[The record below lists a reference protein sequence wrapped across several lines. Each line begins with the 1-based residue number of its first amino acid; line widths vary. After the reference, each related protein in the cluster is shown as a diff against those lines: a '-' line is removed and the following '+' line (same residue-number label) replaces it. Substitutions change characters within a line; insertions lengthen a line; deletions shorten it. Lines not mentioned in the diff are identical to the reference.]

1 MLATNL
7 GAWMNILRR
16 KIIQSYFCGFFKKK
30 KWKNSKRAKLDKKN
44 IHVVFILFYLFDF
57 TLIIQSTDTE

>member
-1 MLATNL
+1 
-7 GAWMNILRR
+7 MNVIRR

-30 KWKNSKRAKLDKKN
+30 KWKNSKRAKLDKKKYTCC
-44 IHVVFILFYLFDF
+44 LYLFDF